1 MSEKRGLGEHFEKR
15 GLRSFRRINTYRVD
29 RNLVLYQA
37 RGGAHR
43 RKLVRGLP
51 FRNKLDGGKPS
62 WIWGQ
67 KMRNRPQCRV
77 TTPRGRNSDQK
88 LSSNGLDIVE
98 LEPKPVDHRQNRIHP
113 ALTIPNRICL
123 TSAKQGRFLKVCKS
137 AKRAPI
143 LDLCLGRLW

>member
-43 RKLVRGLP
+43 RQLVRALP

-77 TTPRGRNSDQK
+77 TTPWGQNSDRKMTAVRDPGVAGGDLSEIK
-88 LSSNGLDIVE
+88 LYFCRSYRPLS
-98 LEPKPVDHRQNRIHP
+98 KCF
-113 ALTIPNRICL
+113 T
-123 TSAKQGRFLKVCKS
+123 
-137 AKRAPI
+137 
-143 LDLCLGRLW
+143 